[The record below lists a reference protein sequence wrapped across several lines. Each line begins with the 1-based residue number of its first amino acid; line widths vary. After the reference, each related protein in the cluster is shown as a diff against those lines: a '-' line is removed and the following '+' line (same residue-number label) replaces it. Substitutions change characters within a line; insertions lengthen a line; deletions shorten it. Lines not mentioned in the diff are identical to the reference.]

1 MSIDAEINRA
11 ARGLSKTLIAIRR
24 DIHQHPEL
32 GFQERRTSQKIVE
45 TLKSVGLDRV
55 QSGVAKTGVVG
66 VLQGGP
72 ARNAT
77 HSVAG
82 GRAAHTVALRADM
95 DALPITE
102 ANQVSYRSRTPGI
115 MHACGHDGHV
125 TMCLGA
131 AMILKKIQARIP
143 GAVKFIFQ
151 PAEELL
157 DGARAMIRAG
167 ALNDPDVEAIFGM
180 HISPRMPYGVVGASA
195 GPIMAAADRF
205 AITVYGKG
213 GHGAQ
218 PENCTDPILIAHQ
231 IYSGIQGIERNLA
244 GPDVRVISV
253 CSLHAGTAFN
263 VIPGSAE
270 MMGTVRTYDVRVQDE
285 IIRRMRAVV
294 KGISGAHGGRCDLVY
309 RKGLPVTC
317 NDARLVEIVHAAGRA
332 LKAPVGDNVL
342 TMGAEDFALYTQ
354 KVPGAFM
361 ELGVQKCPAQPS
373 YHHCR
378 FDFDDRILS
387 MGAAMMARCALLF
400 LEQGGLG
407 R

>member
-1 MSIDAEINRA
+1 MSIDADINRA

-24 DIHQHPEL
+24 DIHRHPEL
-32 GFQERRTSQKIVE
+32 GFQEQRTSRKIVE
-45 TLKSVGLDRV
+45 ILKSLGLDRV
-55 QSGVAKTGVVG
+55 QAGVGQTGVVG
-66 VLQGGP
+66 VLQGS
-72 ARNAT
+72 R
-77 HSVAG
+77 
-82 GRAAHTVALRADM
+82 RAVRAVALRADM
-95 DALPITE
+95 DALPILE
-102 ANQVSYRSRTPGI
+102 ANQVPYKSLVPGI

-125 TMCLGA
+125 ALCLGA

-157 DGARAMIRAG
+157 GGARAMIRAG
-167 ALNDPDVEAIFGM
+167 ALNEPAVDAIFGM
-180 HISPRMPYGVVGASA
+180 HVSPMVPYGVVGASA
-195 GPIMAAADRF
+195 GPIMAASDKF
-205 AITVYGKG
+205 AIKVHGKG

-244 GPDVRVISV
+244 GPAVRVISV

-263 VIPGSAE
+263 IIPDTAE
-270 MMGTVRTYDVRVQDE
+270 MMGTVRTYNVLVQAE

-294 KGISGAHGGRCDLVY
+294 QGVAAIHGARCDLVY
-309 RKGLPVTC
+309 RKVVPVTC
-317 NDARLVEIVHAAGRA
+317 NHAKLVAIVHAAGRA
-332 LKAPVGDNVL
+332 LKTPVGDNIL
-342 TMGAEDFALYTQ
+342 TMGGEDFSFYTQ
-354 KVPGAFM
+354 KVPGVFM
-361 ELGVQKCPAQPS
+361 ELGIRKDAAQAM

-378 FDFDDRILS
+378 FDFDDRILAT
-387 MGAAMMARCALLF
+387 GAAMLARCALLF

>member
-1 MSIDAEINRA
+1 MSLDAEINRL
-11 ARGLSKTLIAIRR
+11 ARGLGKTLIAIRR

-32 GFQERRTSQKIVE
+32 GFQEQRTSRKIVE
-45 TLKSVGLDRV
+45 ILKSVGLDRV

-66 VLQGGP
+66 VLQG
-72 ARNAT
+72 
-77 HSVAG
+77 SK
-82 GRAAHTVALRADM
+82 RAAHTVALRADM
-95 DALPITE
+95 DALPIME
-102 ANQVSYRSRTPGI
+102 ANQVPYKSQTPGV

-125 TMCLGA
+125 TLCLGA

-151 PAEELL
+151 PAEELIG
-157 DGARAMIRAG
+157 GARAMIRAG
-167 ALNDPDVEAIFGM
+167 VLNDPDVEAIFGM
-180 HISPRMPYGVVGASA
+180 HVSPRVPYGVVGANA
-195 GPIMAAADRF
+195 GPIMAAADIF
-205 AITVYGKG
+205 TITVHGKG

-218 PENCTDPILIAHQ
+218 PEKCTDPILIAHQ

-263 VIPGSAE
+263 IIPGTAE

-294 KGISGAHGGRCDLVY
+294 KGISGTHGVLCDLVY
-309 RKGLPVTC
+309 RKGVPATC

-332 LKAPVGDNVL
+332 LKMPVGANVL
-342 TMGAEDFALYTQ
+342 TMGAEDFSLYTQ

-361 ELGVQKCPAQPS
+361 DLGVNKHPNQPS
-373 YHHCR
+373 YHNSR
-378 FDFDDRILS
+378 FNFDDRILAT
-387 MGAAMMARCALLF
+387 GAAMMARCALLF

>member
-1 MSIDAEINRA
+1 MSIDAEINRI

-32 GFQERRTSQKIVE
+32 GFQEQRTGRKIVE
-45 TLKSVGLDRV
+45 ILKSVGLDRV

-66 VLQGGP
+66 VLQGG
-72 ARNAT
+72 R
-77 HSVAG
+77 
-82 GRAAHTVALRADM
+82 RASHTVALRADM
-95 DALPITE
+95 DALPIME
-102 ANQVSYRSRTPGI
+102 ANQVPYKSQTPGV

-125 TMCLGA
+125 ALCLGA
-131 AMILKKIQARIP
+131 AMILKKIQAHIP

-151 PAEELL
+151 PAEEIISRS
-157 DGARAMIRAG
+157 GARAMIRAG

-180 HISPRMPYGVVGASA
+180 HVSPKVPYGVVGASA
-195 GPIMAAADRF
+195 GPIMAAADVF
-205 AITVYGKG
+205 TITVQGKG
-213 GHGAQ
+213 GHGAH

-244 GPDVRVISV
+244 GPDVRIISV
-253 CSLHAGTAFN
+253 CSLHAGSAFN

-270 MMGTVRTYDVRVQDE
+270 MMGTVRTYDVRVRDE

-294 KGISGAHGGRCDLVY
+294 KGISAAHGVRCDLVY
-309 RKGLPVTC
+309 RKGVPATC
-317 NDARLVEIVHAAGRA
+317 NDAGLVKIVHAAGRA
-332 LKAPVGDNVL
+332 LKTPVGDNVL
-342 TMGAEDFALYTQ
+342 TMGGEDFSFYTQ

-361 ELGVQKCPAQPS
+361 ELGVQNDPEQPS

-387 MGAAMMARCALLF
+387 TGAAMMARCALLF
-400 LEQGGLG
+400 LERSGSNS
-407 R
+407 RK

>member
-32 GFQERRTSQKIVE
+32 GFQEQRTSRKIVE
-45 TLKSVGLDRV
+45 ILKSVGLDRV

-66 VLQGGP
+66 VLQGG
-72 ARNAT
+72 RQT
-77 HSVAG
+77 S
-82 GRAAHTVALRADM
+82 RAVALRADM

-102 ANQVSYRSRTPGI
+102 ANQVSYKSQTPGV

-125 TMCLGA
+125 AVCLGA

-151 PAEELL
+151 PAEELINRS
-157 DGARAMIRAG
+157 GARAMIRAG

-180 HISPRMPYGVVGASA
+180 HVSPKIHYGVIGASA
-195 GPIMAAADRF
+195 GPIMAAADVF
-205 AITVYGKG
+205 TITVHGKG

-263 VIPGSAE
+263 VIPSTAE
-270 MMGTVRTYDVRVQDE
+270 IMGTVRTYDVRVQAE

-294 KGISGAHGGRCDLVY
+294 KGISGTHGGRCDLVY
-309 RKGLPVTC
+309 RKGHPAMC
-317 NDARLVEIVHAAGRA
+317 NDARLVEIVRAAGRA
-332 LKAPVGDNVL
+332 LKVPVGANIL
-342 TMGAEDFALYTQ
+342 TMGGEDFSLYTQ

-361 ELGVQKCPAQPS
+361 ELGVQKDPAQPA

-387 MGAAMMARCALLF
+387 TGAAMLARCALLF
-400 LEQGGLG
+400 LEQGSLE

>member
-1 MSIDAEINRA
+1 MSINAEINCL

-32 GFQERRTSQKIVE
+32 GFQEQRTSRKIVE
-45 TLKSVGLDRV
+45 ILNSVGLDRV
-55 QSGVAKTGVVG
+55 QASVAKTGVVG
-66 VLQGGP
+66 VLQG
-72 ARNAT
+72 
-77 HSVAG
+77 SK
-82 GRAAHTVALRADM
+82 RASHTVALRADM

-102 ANQVSYRSRTPGI
+102 ANQVPYRSQTPGV

-125 TMCLGA
+125 TLCLGA

-157 DGARAMIRAG
+157 GGARAMIRAG
-167 ALNDPDVEAIFGM
+167 VLNDPDVEAIFGM
-180 HISPRMPYGVVGASA
+180 HISPMLPYGVVGASA
-195 GPIMAAADRF
+195 GPIMAAADKF
-205 AITVYGKG
+205 AITVHGKG
-213 GHGAQ
+213 GHGAM
-218 PENCTDPILIAHQ
+218 PENCTDPILIVHQ

-244 GPDVRVISV
+244 GPDVRVISI

-263 VIPGSAE
+263 IIPGTAE
-270 MMGTVRTYDVRVQDE
+270 MMGTVRTYDVRVQAE

-294 KGISGAHGGRCDLVY
+294 KGVSGTHGVRCDLVY
-309 RKGLPVTC
+309 RKGVPATS

-332 LKAPVGDNVL
+332 LKAPVGANVL
-342 TMGAEDFALYTQ
+342 TMGGEDFSFYTR

-361 ELGVQKCPAQPS
+361 ELGVQKDPEQPA
-373 YHHCR
+373 YHHCQ

-387 MGAAMMARCALLF
+387 TGAAMMARCALLF
-400 LEQGGLG
+400 LEQGDLG

>member
-1 MSIDAEINRA
+1 MSVDAEINHA

-45 TLKSVGLDRV
+45 ILKSVGLDRV
-55 QSGVAKTGVVG
+55 QGGVAKTGVVG
-66 VLQGGP
+66 LLQG
-72 ARNAT
+72 AR
-77 HSVAG
+77 SAG
-82 GRAAHTVALRADM
+82 KRALHTVALRADM

-102 ANQVSYRSRTPGI
+102 ANQVPYKSQIPGV

-125 TMCLGA
+125 ALCLGA

-151 PAEELL
+151 PAEELI
-157 DGARAMIRAG
+157 DGGGARAMVRAG
-167 ALNDPDVEAIFGM
+167 ALRDPDVEAIFGM
-180 HISPRMPYGVVGASA
+180 HVGPKTSYGAIATSA
-195 GPIMAAADRF
+195 GPIMAAADVF
-205 AITVYGKG
+205 TITVHGKG

-218 PENCTDPILIAHQ
+218 PQNCADPILIAHQ
-231 IYSGIQGIERNLA
+231 VYGGIQGIERNLA

-263 VIPGSAE
+263 IIPDTAE
-270 MMGTVRTYDVRVQDE
+270 MKGTVRTYDVRVQAE
-285 IIRRMRAVV
+285 IIRRMRAVL
-294 KGISGAHGGRCDLVY
+294 KGISATHGVRCDLVY
-309 RKGLPVTC
+309 QKGHPVLC
-317 NDARLVEIVHAAGRA
+317 NDARLVEIVRASARA
-332 LKAPVGDNVL
+332 LKFPVGAKVPV
-342 TMGAEDFALYTQ
+342 MGAEDFSFYIQ
-354 KVPGAFM
+354 KVPGVFM
-361 ELGVQKCPAQPS
+361 DLGVQKNPAQPTDLHNS
-373 YHHCR
+373 R

-387 MGAAMMARCALLF
+387 AGAAMMARCALLF

>member
-32 GFQERRTSQKIVE
+32 GFQEQRTSRKIVE
-45 TLKSVGLDRV
+45 ILKSVGLDRV
-55 QSGVAKTGVVG
+55 QGGVAKTGVVG
-66 VLQGGP
+66 VLQG
-72 ARNAT
+72 ARRT
-77 HSVAG
+77 S
-82 GRAAHTVALRADM
+82 HTVALRADM

-102 ANQVSYRSRTPGI
+102 ANQVPYRSQTPGV

-125 TMCLGA
+125 ALCLGA

-157 DGARAMIRAG
+157 GGARAMIRAG
-167 ALNDPDVEAIFGM
+167 VLKNPGVEAIFGM
-180 HISPRMPYGVVGASA
+180 HVGHKNPYGVIGASA
-195 GPIMAAADRF
+195 GPIMAAVDKF
-205 AITVYGKG
+205 TITVHGKG
-213 GHGAQ
+213 GHGAL

-263 VIPGSAE
+263 VIPGTAE
-270 MMGTVRTYDVRVQDE
+270 IMGTVRTYDVRVQDK
-285 IIRRMRAVV
+285 IIRRMHAVV
-294 KGISGAHGGRCDLVY
+294 KGVSAAHGVRCDLVY
-309 RKGLPVTC
+309 RKGHPAVC
-317 NDARLVEIVHAAGRA
+317 NNARMVAIVHAAGRA
-332 LKAPVGDNVL
+332 LKTPVGKNVL
-342 TMGAEDFALYTQ
+342 TMGGEDFAFYTQ
-354 KVPGAFM
+354 KVPCAFM
-361 ELGVQKCPAQPS
+361 ELGVQKDPEQPA

-387 MGAAMMARCALLF
+387 TGAAMMARCALLF